1 MNTKRNNSEN
11 KQFREFFIDEI
22 KDIYWAEKHLSAA
35 LKKMKKAAT
44 SPTLASSFEKHIAE
58 TDGQIERL
66 KKVFELLG
74 KTPQAKKCRRHGG
87 SSYPR
92 L

>member
-1 MNTKRNNSEN
+1 MTTKRNNSEN

-44 SPTLASSFEKHIAE
+44 SPTLA
-58 TDGQIERL
+58 
-66 KKVFELLG
+66 
-74 KTPQAKKCRRHGG
+74 
-87 SSYPR
+87 
-92 L
+92 